1 MIWMQTVE
9 IKIRM
14 DCEGCERRAR
24 QSAEGMKGVTKAEV
38 DPKKNKL
45 TVEGFVD
52 PKKVLKRVRRKTG
65 KAAVLWPY
73 VPYDTVYHPYAVGAY
88 DKKAPPGYVRNVA
101 DDPGVGRAS
110 SLEENLDGLGRID
123 DGTKCEQSYNS
134 VNCSPNSW
142 SSPSFLALQLQRWWW
157 RRELWRCHVS
167 GKPFLLAFERHA

>member
-1 MIWMQTVE
+1 MGVLSYISELCSDVSHSHGKTKKKKKQFQTVE

-24 QSAEGMKGVTKAEV
+24 RSAEGMKGVTKAEV

-101 DDPGVGRAS
+101 DDPGVARAS
-110 SLEENLDGLGRID
+110 SLEEKYVSAFSDEN
-123 DGTKCEQSYNS
+123 
-134 VNCSPNSW
+134 PN
-142 SSPSFLALQLQRWWW
+142 A
-157 RRELWRCHVS
+157 CAVM
-167 GKPFLLAFERHA
+167 